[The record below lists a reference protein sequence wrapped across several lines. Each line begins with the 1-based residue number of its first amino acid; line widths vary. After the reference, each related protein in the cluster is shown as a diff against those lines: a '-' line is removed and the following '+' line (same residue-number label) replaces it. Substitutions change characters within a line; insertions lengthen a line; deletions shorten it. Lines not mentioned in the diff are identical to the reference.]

1 VRGYWEDHTR
11 KNEEKIAAQCH
22 IQREREK
29 ERERERVR
37 REIDVCHTTHTDTH
51 VDIDI
56 EITLR
61 KYEKI
66 IKTFYNRE
74 EDSPGLTTEEGDRRM
89 RKINSW
95 SCKKAVS
102 FPMRL

>member
-1 VRGYWEDHTR
+1 M
-11 KNEEKIAAQCH
+11 
-22 IQREREK
+22 
-29 ERERERVR
+29 
-37 REIDVCHTTHTDTH
+37 CHTTHTDTH

-89 RKINSW
+89 RKINS
-95 SCKKAVS
+95 
-102 FPMRL
+102 